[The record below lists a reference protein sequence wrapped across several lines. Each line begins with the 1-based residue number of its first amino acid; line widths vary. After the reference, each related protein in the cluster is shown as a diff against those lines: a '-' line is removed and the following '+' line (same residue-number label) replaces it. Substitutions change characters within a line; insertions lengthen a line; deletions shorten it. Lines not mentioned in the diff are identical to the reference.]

1 MTHIPEDL
9 LNGFIDREIDNSRS
23 RTVEAHLKSCL
34 KCKKLYDDLVRL
46 NRLIVD
52 TGGRTASDNFTT
64 VVMNKIAGLPA
75 PSTALSNSGSFF
87 RIPHVFAAALTLF
100 AVVLTLSDNSGEET
114 DSEQTAAAKPLSI
127 TGQIMEK
134 YLSDSI
140 ERTASFIKRLTGMP
154 MGGSGDSSPMLMMLF
169 FVGSILI
176 YQVIELLQDW
186 LRQRSSS
193 INLLV

>member
-9 LNGFIDREIDNSRS
+9 LNGFIDREIDRSRS

-34 KCKKLYDDLVRL
+34 SCKKRHDDLL
-46 NRLIVD
+46 LLSRLIID

-64 VVMNKIAGLPA
+64 TVMNKIATLPA
-75 PSTALSNSGSFF
+75 PSTALSNNGSFF
-87 RIPHVFAAALTLF
+87 KIPHVFAAALTLF
-100 AVVLTLSDNSGEET
+100 AVVLTLSYNYGEET
-114 DSEQTAAAKPLSI
+114 DSEQTAAAKQLSL

-140 ERTASFIKRLTGMP
+140 EHTASFIKRLTGMP

-176 YQVIELLQDW
+176 YQVIEMLQEW
-186 LRQRSSS
+186 LRQRRSS